1 MHLGIHFNIPYY
13 LTFLLTW
20 FSAQDQTNP
29 LAQYVPQLSGG
40 GDQMV
45 MNGRGGEKVETM
57 SVDAQTMPPRPRPST
72 ITAHD
77 YNHCTNR
84 CV

>member
-1 MHLGIHFNIPYY
+1 
-13 LTFLLTW
+13 
-20 FSAQDQTNP
+20 
-29 LAQYVPQLSGG
+29 
-40 GDQMV
+40 MV
-45 MNGRGGEKVETM
+45 MNGGGGDKVETM

-84 CV
+84 CVYNYVNFGLRQNIGFGLTE